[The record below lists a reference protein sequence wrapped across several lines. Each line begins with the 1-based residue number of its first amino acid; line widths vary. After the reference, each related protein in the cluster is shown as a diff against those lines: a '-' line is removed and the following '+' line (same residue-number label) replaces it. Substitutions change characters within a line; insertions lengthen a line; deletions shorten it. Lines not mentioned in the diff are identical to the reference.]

1 MVNGEAAALQEAQV
15 ILHKASI
22 VTEARLLKS
31 ASVTGA
37 QRRYA
42 DENDIGLTVI
52 GAYGPPRLR
61 RSLTNSYANVR
72 FQRGADSCTG
82 TSAKSE
88 K

>member
-37 QRRYA
+37 LRRYA
-42 DENDIGLTVI
+42 DENDIGLTVM
-52 GAYGPPRLR
+52 GAYGHSRLR
-61 RSLTNSYANVR
+61 RSL
-72 FQRGADSCTG
+72 
-82 TSAKSE
+82 SAAIPRRCWLKAVSRC
-88 K
+88 